1 MSAMVREIISEKKL
15 HSDLEE
21 LMENVFLKEWLAD
34 RIKVTRMV
42 TVVQRNIMLISQH
55 VIIIKFRN
63 KLT

>member
-1 MSAMVREIISEKKL
+1 MVREIISEKKL